1 MVGERVNRCPR
12 RQALVTILDNVRHRI
27 EVATPGAGGSWS
39 IVPLPGVDDGAGFRS
54 IDAHAVDA
62 DADDRYFLVTEGL
75 LIPPALALGSVGA
88 GQGAIAKGSRC
99 GHHGYMKEVAAREAK
114 NRFGHL
120 LDAAQSAPVRVT
132 RKGRA
137 VGVMMSVQQYERLR
151 GAAWERLTATMDAL
165 GEEASANGLTKARL
179 EALLADES

>member
-1 MVGERVNRCPR
+1 
-12 RQALVTILDNVRHRI
+12 
-27 EVATPGAGGSWS
+27 
-39 IVPLPGVDDGAGFRS
+39 
-54 IDAHAVDA
+54 
-62 DADDRYFLVTEGL
+62 
-75 LIPPALALGSVGA
+75 
-88 GQGAIAKGSRC
+88 
-99 GHHGYMKEVAAREAK
+99 MKEVAAREAK

-165 GEEASANGLTKARL
+165 GEEASTKGLTKARL